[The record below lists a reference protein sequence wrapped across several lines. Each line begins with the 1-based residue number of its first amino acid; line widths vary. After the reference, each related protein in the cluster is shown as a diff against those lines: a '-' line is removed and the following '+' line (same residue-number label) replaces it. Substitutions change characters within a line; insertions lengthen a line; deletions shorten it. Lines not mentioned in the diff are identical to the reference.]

1 MHDERV
7 EKLAEL
13 IVSYSIDV
21 QPGEKVAIRSQTP
34 AAPLLNAL
42 QTHILQS
49 GGYPF
54 YLLKFPETEELLFT
68 HASDDQLTH
77 TPDVERFIIDTFD
90 AVILV
95 RGEVNTK
102 SLSNIPPHKLML
114 AQQAEAPLMQKL
126 MQRAA
131 SGTMK
136 WVSALFPTNA
146 YAQDAHMSL
155 RDYENFVYQ
164 ACLPDLNDP
173 VGYWQGVEKNQ
184 AKIVEW
190 LKGKNLV
197 HIVGPETDL
206 HLSIEGR
213 RFDNSCCKHNVPDG
227 EIYTGPVENSANGY
241 VNFSYPAIYNGHEI
255 AGARLW
261 FEEGRVVRA
270 EADKNEAFLLA
281 ALETD
286 PGARYLGEFAIGT
299 NDTIDRFTGQ
309 ILFDE
314 KIGGS
319 FHLALGNSYPQT
331 GGVNKSAIHWD
342 LICDL
347 RTGGSITVDGECIYQ
362 DGKFIIGK
370 K

>member
-1 MHDERV
+1 
-7 EKLAEL
+7 
-13 IVSYSIDV
+13 
-21 QPGEKVAIRSQTP
+21 
-34 AAPLLNAL
+34 
-42 QTHILQS
+42 
-49 GGYPF
+49 
-54 YLLKFPETEELLFT
+54 
-68 HASDDQLTH
+68 
-77 TPDVERFIIDTFD
+77 
-90 AVILV
+90 
-95 RGEVNTK
+95 
-102 SLSNIPPHKLML
+102 
-114 AQQAEAPLMQKL
+114 
-126 MQRAA
+126 
-131 SGTMK
+131 
-136 WVSALFPTNA
+136 
-146 YAQDAHMSL
+146 
-155 RDYENFVYQ
+155 
-164 ACLPDLNDP
+164 
-173 VGYWQGVEKNQ
+173 
-184 AKIVEW
+184 
-190 LKGKNLV
+190 
-197 HIVGPETDL
+197 
-206 HLSIEGR
+206 
-213 RFDNSCCKHNVPDG
+213 VPDG